1 MPIPSVNFHLWQP
14 CNMRCKFCFATFL
27 DVKQTVLPKGHL
39 PKEQTIQVVEQLAM
53 AGVEKITFVGG
64 EPTLCPWLPELLHT
78 AKQLGM
84 TTMIV
89 TNGSR
94 LTSEYLDLIQEHTD
108 WIALSIDS
116 VNADTQ
122 LTIGRA
128 VSGKVISDFSYAHI
142 VQMIKDRNIRFKVNT
157 VVNRFNLTEDMS
169 QFIVRLQP
177 ERWKLFQVLPIEGQN
192 SGSVT
197 PFLISEEEFQQFVK
211 RHSHLEQLGIA
222 MQPEDNDAMTG
233 TYVMIDPA
241 GRFFDNVQ
249 GKLTY
254 SRPILEAGVA
264 GALTDIAFDFSKF
277 VARGGMYAWQN
288 EAKVL

>member
-27 DVKQTVLPKGHL
+27 DVKQSVLPKGHL
-39 PKEQTIQVVEQLAM
+39 PKEQTLQVVEQLAI

-64 EPTLCPWLPELLHT
+64 EPTLCPWLPELLQT

-84 TTMIV
+84 TTMVV

-94 LTSEYLDLIQEHTD
+94 LTPEYLDTIQHHTD

-116 VNADTQ
+116 VIAETQ

-128 VSGKVISDFSYAHI
+128 VNRKVISEEGYVSIA
-142 VQMIKDRNIRFKVNT
+142 QMIKDRNIRLKVNT
-157 VVNRFNLTEDMS
+157 VVNRVNINEDMS

-192 SGSVT
+192 CGTVT
-197 PFLISEEEFQQFVK
+197 PFLISETEFNHYVE
-211 RHSHLEQLGIA
+211 RHMYLNKLGLTV
-222 MQPEDNDAMTG
+222 QPEDNDAMTG

-254 SRPILEAGVA
+254 SRPILDAGIEN
-264 GALTDIAFDFSKF
+264 ALHDIAFDYDKF
-277 VARGGMYAWQN
+277 VDRGGMYAWQN
-288 EAKVL
+288 EAKMK

>member
-1 MPIPSVNFHLWQP
+1 MNIPSVNFHLWQP

-27 DVKQTVLPKGHL
+27 DVKQSVLPKGHL
-39 PKEQTIQVVEQLAM
+39 PKEQTIQVVGRLAK
-53 AGVEKITFVGG
+53 AGVKKITFVGG
-64 EPTLCPWLPELLHT
+64 EPTLCPWLSQLLQT

-94 LTSEYLDLIQEHTD
+94 LTPEYLDTIQPHTD

-116 VNADTQ
+116 VNAETQ

-128 VSGKVISDFSYAHI
+128 VSGKIIPEEGYEHI
-142 VQMIKDRNIRFKVNT
+142 AQMIKDRNICLKVNT
-157 VVNRFNLTEDMS
+157 VVNRFNLAEDMS

-192 SGSVT
+192 CGTVA
-197 PFLISEEEFQQFVK
+197 PFLISDEEFKQFVK
-211 RHSHLEQLGIA
+211 RHIHLEQIGIA

-233 TYVMIDPA
+233 SYVMIDPA
-241 GRFFDNVQ
+241 GRFFDNVS
-249 GKLTY
+249 GELTY
-254 SRPILEAGVA
+254 SRPILEVGVKA
-264 GALTDIAFDFSKF
+264 ALEDICFDYSKF
-277 VARGGMYAWQN
+277 VARGGNYAWQN
-288 EAKVL
+288 EAKMS